1 MHVAPTASGGF
12 QKQEKTTVIKLV
24 RLEIKILLSLL
35 GALLFSGCGESQPRP
50 DLFALPIAYKVGEK
64 PEVVLARDMNNDE
77 FPDLLVV
84 NSAGN
89 SLTFLEGIGDG
100 TFKSPQTIETGREP
114 FALDVADFNGDRIP
128 DIALCNYGDGNVSII
143 LGQKD
148 GLFKLKTEVKVGR
161 LPIAIAAGDFNNDEN
176 IDLAV
181 TLRFNKL
188 VILLGVGDGT
198 FKVAEAYQAGPT
210 PAYITIGDYNSDGN
224 QDIAMALNAV
234 NVRHIKMFLGNG
246 DGTFMP
252 PKKISGGHQSSFII
266 HHDMNLDGK
275 TDLISSSPMRD
286 SLSIYM
292 GDGKG
297 AFSKLD
303 DFAGEKGPHNIV
315 VGDFTGD
322 RVPDI
327 VVCNRRGGTISVI
340 PGRGDGSFIFPHY
353 NYVVGSQ
360 PRSITGADFNHDGM
374 MDIAV
379 VLYQKQI
386 LEVFIR
392 KMNAPPIDA

>member
-1 MHVAPTASGGF
+1 M
-12 QKQEKTTVIKLV
+12 IKLV
-24 RLEIKILLSLL
+24 RLKIKFLVCLLVT
-35 GALLFSGCGESQPRP
+35 LFLSGCVESQPSP
-50 DLFALPIAYKVGEK
+50 DLFALPVTYIVGKK
-64 PEVVLARDMNNDE
+64 PEVVIARDMNNDE

-89 SLTFLEGIGDG
+89 SLNYLEGIGDG
-100 TFKSPQTIETGREP
+100 TFKTPQTIETGREP

-128 DIALCNYGDGNVSII
+128 DVALCNYGDGNISII

-148 GLFKLKTEVKVGR
+148 GLFKLKTDVKVGR
-161 LPIAIAAGDFNNDEN
+161 LPIAVAAGDFNNDEKT
-176 IDLAV
+176 DLAV

-188 VILLGVGDGT
+188 IILLGVGDGT
-198 FKVAEAYQAGPT
+198 FKLAEAYQAGPT
-210 PAYITIGDYNSDGN
+210 PAYITIEDYNSDGN
-224 QDIAMALNAV
+224 QDIAMALNADKV
-234 NVRHIKMFLGNG
+234 KHVKLFLGNG

-252 PKKISGGHQSSFII
+252 PKKIIGGNQSSFIV
-266 HHDMNLDGK
+266 HHDINLDGNP
-275 TDLISSSPMRD
+275 DLIASSPMKD

-297 AFSKLD
+297 EFSKLE

-315 VGDFTGD
+315 AGDFTGD
-322 RVPDI
+322 KIPDI
-327 VVCNRRGGTISVI
+327 VVCNRRGGSISVI
-340 PGRGDGSFIFPHY
+340 PGRGDGTFIYPHY

-360 PRSITGADFNHDGM
+360 PRSIAGADFNHDGM

-386 LEVFIR
+386 LEVFLR
-392 KMNAPPIDA
+392 KANVPLNDI

>member
-1 MHVAPTASGGF
+1 
-12 QKQEKTTVIKLV
+12 
-24 RLEIKILLSLL
+24 
-35 GALLFSGCGESQPRP
+35 
-50 DLFALPIAYKVGEK
+50 
-64 PEVVLARDMNNDE
+64 
-77 FPDLLVV
+77 
-84 NSAGN
+84 
-89 SLTFLEGIGDG
+89 
-100 TFKSPQTIETGREP
+100 
-114 FALDVADFNGDRIP
+114 
-128 DIALCNYGDGNVSII
+128 
-143 LGQKD
+143 
-148 GLFKLKTEVKVGR
+148 
-161 LPIAIAAGDFNNDEN
+161 
-176 IDLAV
+176 
-181 TLRFNKL
+181 
-188 VILLGVGDGT
+188 
-198 FKVAEAYQAGPT
+198 
-210 PAYITIGDYNSDGN
+210 
-224 QDIAMALNAV
+224 
-234 NVRHIKMFLGNG
+234 
-246 DGTFMP
+246 
-252 PKKISGGHQSSFII
+252 
-266 HHDMNLDGK
+266 MNLDGK
-275 TDLISSSPMRD
+275 TDLIASSPMKD

-322 RVPDI
+322 KVPDI

-360 PRSITGADFNHDGM
+360 PRSITGADFNHDGL